1 MLSFKLKSLLINTVK
16 PSCTAA
22 EEEMNH
28 AIYKLI
34 LKIKICISKAT
45 ISQFQQVEATFH
57 QSKTSI
63 IAFYFKLNLGVFF
76 HKFNMRIFM

>member
-16 PSCTAA
+16 PSCTVA

-57 QSKTSI
+57 
-63 IAFYFKLNLGVFF
+63 
-76 HKFNMRIFM
+76 